1 MRKHIKPEDYKGK
14 YSDTVKPEDL
24 LIMGNAPDSSI
35 GSMPLCDG
43 INEGLWHISLETG
56 LGMIVD
62 IRKIPLAQSE
72 IDRCNREDIN
82 PYDIPSDER
91 IYIVRP
97 ASEYH
102 LRDDVRVIGYMT
114 ADKVCRVK
122 NNDRISF
129 LKS

>member
-1 MRKHIKPEDYKGK
+1 MRKAIKPEDYKGE

-24 LIMGNAPDSSI
+24 LVMGNEPDSAI
-35 GSMPLCDG
+35 GSMLLCDG
-43 INEGLWHISLETG
+43 ISEGLWRISLETG

-62 IRKIPLAQSE
+62 IRKIPLTQPE
-72 IDRCNREDIN
+72 IDRCNRTDTD
-82 PYDIPSDER
+82 PYDIPSDKR
-91 IYIVRP
+91 IYIVHP

-102 LRDDVRVIGYMT
+102 LRDDIRVIGYMT

-122 NNDRISF
+122 NKDRISF